1 MPTSPPRQLH
11 GRHPLFPST
20 LRFPLSSPLCP
31 ALSLFRKGLSEPL
44 LAEQSVAKRGLAKLS
59 LAKRSLAKLGIATL
73 SLATLGPAA
82 PALAQPFSQQPSQ
95 PVSQPQSQPLPQT
108 LEQLAP
114 EASPRVLE
122 LAAQALNCAD
132 PDAKRLAVID
142 FSRSANKKRLWVFD
156 LQQQRLLFKEL
167 VSHGQGTGQ
176 EFARAF
182 SNTPDSH
189 QSSLG
194 LFRTKQSYT
203 GSNGYSLRLEGLE
216 PGINDRAY
224 ERAIVMHGADYVS
237 EDFIEAN
244 GRLGR
249 SWGCPAVPSDV
260 AKPLI
265 DSLEDNQY
273 LFAYY
278 PDQQWLENSEFL
290 ACQSRKGQRN
300 VVLSKAVDTG
310 ERTVVMQHDGGQG
323 GDS

>member
-1 MPTSPPRQLH
+1 MPTSPSRPPH
-11 GRHPLFPST
+11 GRHPLFPASLRST
-20 LRFPLSSPLCP
+20 
-31 ALSLFRKGLSEPL
+31 A
-44 LAEQSVAKRGLAKLS
+44 
-59 LAKRSLAKLGIATL
+59 L
-73 SLATLGPAA
+73 SLATLSLVTLALSV
-82 PALAQPFSQQPSQ
+82 PALAQP
-95 PVSQPQSQPLPQT
+95 LPKT

-114 EASPRVLE
+114 EASPKVLE
-122 LAAQALNCAD
+122 LAARAVTCAD
-132 PDAKRLAVID
+132 PGAERLAVID
-142 FSRSANKKRLWVFD
+142 FSRSANEERLWVFD
-156 LQQQRLLFKEL
+156 LKQKQLLFKEL

-176 EFARAF
+176 EFARTF

-216 PGINDRAY
+216 PGINDLAY

-260 AKPLI
+260 ARPLI
-265 DSLEDNQY
+265 DSLEDHQY

-278 PDQQWLENSEFL
+278 PDQQWLDRSEFL
-290 ACQSRKGQRN
+290 ACQPKLTLNQ
-300 VVLSKAVDTG
+300 AIDTG
-310 ERTVVMQHDGGQG
+310 ERTMVDQNTDYQG
-323 GDS
+323 RDS